1 MLKDKFKEVIKN
13 LEGNLENKKDLMYVK
28 NLIADLTMEYLE
40 DIENLQTLYKQKIA
54 VFENRLNGLEAQM
67 QKLDSEIFQE
77 DGEETDLEPIQCP
90 YCNANFFIEFDN
102 TKKEIKCPDC
112 KNIIELDWGNFE
124 DDM

>member
-1 MLKDKFKEVIKN
+1 MLKDKFKEVIKS
-13 LEGNLENKKDLMYVK
+13 LEGNLESKKDLMYVK
-28 NLIADLTMEYLE
+28 NLIADLTIEYLE

-90 YCNANFFIEFDN
+90 YCNTNFFIEFDN